1 MLLTEAEVAER
12 LRCSTSKVKRLRLS
26 GKLAYLPGRPVLVD
40 EADLA
45 AYLDSVKRQ
54 GEERQAKAE
63 AGKPDECQ
71 AAAARARET
80 WLLRQMREKTRRK

>member
-12 LRCSTSKVKRLRLS
+12 LRCSRSKVKRLRLS
-26 GKLAYLPGRPVLVD
+26 GCLAYLPGRPVLVD

-54 GEERQAKAE
+54 GEERQAEAE
-63 AGKPDECQ
+63 ANKPDECQ

-80 WLLRQMREKTRRK
+80 WLLRQMRANSRK